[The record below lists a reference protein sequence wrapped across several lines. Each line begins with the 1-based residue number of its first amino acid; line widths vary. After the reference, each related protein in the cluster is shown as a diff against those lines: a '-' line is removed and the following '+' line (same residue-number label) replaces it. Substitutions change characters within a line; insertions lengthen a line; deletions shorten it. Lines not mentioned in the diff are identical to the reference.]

1 MVYNERVFPL
11 WGLNYVKSYVKN
23 ILVHGPSSLETVAKI
38 FEGGKN
44 N

>member
-1 MVYNERVFPL
+1 MGIPSSRVEF
-11 WGLNYVKSYVKN
+11 VISYVKN
-23 ILVHGPSSLETVAKI
+23 ILVHGSLQSETMAKV